1 MRLLQFADNTTL
13 IRKDIDSGEANLKIL
28 YQFGNIRLSL
38 FSTGSLIHF
47 NYRYNVC
54 ILFPEITVNLIVPIN
69 AVCSQVIGF
78 SAPVFFRRP
87 SRTLESTLA
96 DKTKE
101 LLEESRKLLLDFT
114 MERVSLGVHSRGQ
127 GDSFVIQFL
136 KKAVV
141 LYCYLITFTD

>member
-1 MRLLQFADNTTL
+1 MSVYFFPKCCQFN
-13 IRKDIDSGEANLKIL
+13 
-28 YQFGNIRLSL
+28 
-38 FSTGSLIHF
+38 
-47 NYRYNVC
+47 C
-54 ILFPEITVNLIVPIN
+54 VPIN
-69 AVCSQVIGF
+69 AVCSQVIGC

-136 KKAVV
+136 EKAVV
-141 LYCYLITFTD
+141 LYCYLITLTD